1 MGETLTKTDVINI
14 INEGFEQ
21 VILPHIVEIKGDV
34 QEIKETLDD
43 HGNRLERV
51 ERKLNAVADSQ
62 DRQWGEIKKIKTH
75 ISIT

>member
-1 MGETLTKTDVINI
+1 MSETLTKTDVITI

-51 ERKLNAVADSQ
+51 ERKLNAVA
-62 DRQWGEIKKIKTH
+62 EAAF
-75 ISIT
+75 